1 VDCAVN
7 TTSNAEPHSKHEIFL
22 RSGRVAAFFAAAG
35 ARVFFAGFN
44 TSSSRKCPPHFLQ
57 FDDIA
62 VRGSFWLCPQCGQ
75 ATSTFSCLLAGI
87 QPLPVKK
94 LPLGARVF

>member
-1 VDCAVN
+1 M
-7 TTSNAEPHSKHEIFL
+7 
-22 RSGRVAAFFAAAG
+22 
-35 ARVFFAGFN
+35 
-44 TSSSRKCPPHFLQ
+44 KCPPHFLQ